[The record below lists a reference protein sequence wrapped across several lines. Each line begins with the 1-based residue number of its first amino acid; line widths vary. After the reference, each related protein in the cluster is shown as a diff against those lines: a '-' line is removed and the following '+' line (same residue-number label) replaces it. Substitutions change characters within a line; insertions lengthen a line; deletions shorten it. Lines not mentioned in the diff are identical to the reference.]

1 MARRSPPSLL
11 PGNEMAR
18 RSPSYLLPDG
28 VQDVVETQ
36 LMREISCRS
45 RAMFEAAGELHD
57 LHRSL
62 CQTLDQ
68 IKVGVG
74 FGSDLLTGIKVGV
87 SSTVDGITQR
97 ERGSA

>member
-1 MARRSPPSLL
+1 MPYSLVFWPILWGRGRGRLVDVEGPNSLPSVC
-11 PGNEMAR
+11 
-18 RSPSYLLPDG
+18 

-68 IKVGVG
+68 IKVGVR
-74 FGSDLLTGIKVGV
+74 
-87 SSTVDGITQR
+87 STV
-97 ERGSA
+97 